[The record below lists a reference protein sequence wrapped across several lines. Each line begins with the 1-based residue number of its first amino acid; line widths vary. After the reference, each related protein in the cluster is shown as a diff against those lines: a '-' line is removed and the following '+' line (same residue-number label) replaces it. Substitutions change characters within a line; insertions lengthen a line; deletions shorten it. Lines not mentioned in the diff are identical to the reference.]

1 MMLPATK
8 ISLTTPP
15 WMKKFGVVAS
25 NVLCNFIHFQHFL
38 SWTGSR
44 GVTGVY
50 PNWLRA
56 EGRIHFELVTSQS
69 QGTERDRRTFTP
81 TYTPSPI
88 TRWPYTSPACVP
100 LHHQRFPTQFQFS
113 KKFIGLLVLHSFGF
127 KVQLG
132 VIFFF
137 WVNLFVC
144 NLKQPKLCNAD
155 EGLSKVMSTSNDL
168 TCSFVLFF
176 QKFQQCY

>member
-8 ISLTTPP
+8 MSLTTPP
-15 WMKKFGVVAS
+15 WMKKFGIVAS

-56 EGRIHFELVTSQS
+56 EGRIHFELVASQS

-88 TRWPYTSPACVP
+88 PRWPYTSPACVP

-113 KKFIGLLVLHSFGF
+113 KKFIGLLVLHLDLKYNLVLFSSF
-127 KVQLG
+127 
-132 VIFFF
+132 
-137 WVNLFVC
+137 
-144 NLKQPKLCNAD
+144 
-155 EGLSKVMSTSNDL
+155 EL
-168 TCSFVLFF
+168 TFSFVIWNSPNYAMQMKGC
-176 QKFQQCY
+176 QK